1 MKRRRQDSPAPAPT
15 KKTRRAGRP
24 RAASAPLEDAWRPR
38 AEEWWLRDLASAPI
52 IRRPRPVQ
60 TVQRVPMSLPPSTN
74 LPTHYERRA
83 LDIAAAMLEDPATL
97 RSYNA
102 MENTNR
108 RAVLKELN
116 VWARN
121 KGLSANTRDALANA
135 LDIKTRADFHATM
148 NSVIAHVKRWTALE
162 PYALIV
168 EFGSDRYPE
177 NALPKSSM
185 WLAAAV
191 IRGIGRPP
199 GMIIPYFVFKGGDGR
214 VSTDLIRTAVA
225 RGIRSFVHVDDAMYS
240 GDQKKRLIEGVME
253 VITRDGIDLSCAQFK
268 SVRGDMQRRY
278 GVRLGNGLMPTISD
292 MENMKV
298 RTQNGRAFR
307 FLVATA
313 YSTAHARARL
323 KTAVLRDS
331 NSNDRHRYTL
341 DLFVANRIPKPRVPV
356 EVVAELRRLNNTVN
370 TSMTLLP
377 FKVPNYA
384 SFGPQSFGERLEKVL
399 PKPPYKMSLHKTRA
413 KKKSAK

>member
-1 MKRRRQDSPAPAPT
+1 
-15 KKTRRAGRP
+15 
-24 RAASAPLEDAWRPR
+24 
-38 AEEWWLRDLASAPI
+38 
-52 IRRPRPVQ
+52 
-60 TVQRVPMSLPPSTN
+60 MSLPPTTN
-74 LPTHYERRA
+74 SPKPYERRA

-102 MENTNR
+102 MQNTNR

-116 VWARN
+116 AWARN

-148 NSVIAHVKRWTALE
+148 NTVIAYVKRWTALE

-168 EFGSDRYPE
+168 EFGSNRYPE

-240 GDQKKRLIEGVME
+240 GDQKMRLIEGIKK
-253 VITRDGIDLSCAQFK
+253 VIRNDSINLCITQYK

-278 GVRLGNGLMPTISD
+278 GDRLGNFLMPTVTE

-313 YSTAHARARL
+313 YSTAAARARL
-323 KTAVLRDS
+323 KTAVIRGSSNGKLRG
-331 NSNDRHRYTL
+331 NSNGKKEYTL
-341 DLFVANRIPKPRVPV
+341 DLFVADHIPKPRVPV
-356 EVVAELRRLNNTVN
+356 EVVTELRRLNNNVN

-399 PKPPYKMSLHKTRA
+399 PKPPYKLSKSRA
-413 KKKSAK
+413 KKSAK